1 MPFQSDIVSLLSQWK
16 KRALNESYS
25 DQYRDAVNDCIYELN
40 DIVRKR
46 MMEEA
51 VDRMTDEDIKQYFEE
66 IDADSYISSSEFI
79 EPYYN

>member
-51 VDRMTDEDIKQYFEE
+51 VDRMTDEDIKQYLEE

>member
-16 KRALNESYS
+16 ERALNESYS

-51 VDRMTDEDIKQYFEE
+51 VDRMSDEDIKQYFEE

>member
-16 KRALNESYS
+16 ERALNESYS

-51 VDRMTDEDIKQYFEE
+51 VDRMTDEDIKQYLEE